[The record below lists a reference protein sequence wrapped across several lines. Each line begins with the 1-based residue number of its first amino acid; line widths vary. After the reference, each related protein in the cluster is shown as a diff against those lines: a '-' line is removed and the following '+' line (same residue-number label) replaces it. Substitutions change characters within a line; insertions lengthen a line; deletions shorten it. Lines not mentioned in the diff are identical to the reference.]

1 MKPYRG
7 VEVQFQSFL
16 TSALDG
22 SGQLHAPAAF
32 ISGEEPRYPA
42 NRRPG
47 GPRAGRSV
55 LEKRKSS
62 LPAEN
67 LTPYSPAATKSPHCP
82 NSHPTSV
89 RTSPTLTFRN
99 CYATA
104 PNRFIIRLICL
115 SSSSTVVMIRRH
127 NVHSNLQ
134 NSPHTYFS

>member
-1 MKPYRG
+1 MKAYG
-7 VEVQFQSFL
+7 GIEVQLQSLL

-32 ISGEEPRYPA
+32 TSGKEPWYPLG
-42 NRRPG
+42 RRPG
-47 GPRAGRSV
+47 GPRAGQSV
-55 LEKRKSS
+55 LEKRKTS
-62 LPAEN
+62 LPTEN

-99 CYATA
+99 SVIQLQQTDSSYA
-104 PNRFIIRLICL
+104 L
-115 SSSSTVVMIRRH
+115 SVGMASRH

-134 NSPHTYFS
+134 SPPTHASIDKY